1 MAMST
6 KVTITAVDHL
16 TRPLKGMG
24 NALNS
29 LKANAAIA
37 GPAMAA
43 VGVAVLAVATKSVQ
57 AAMVQEEAIDRLTK
71 IYGEGTEALLEF
83 ASAMQKQTQ
92 FGDELIINTMA
103 IGATYKNLKP
113 VMQEATKTALN
124 MAQAYG
130 MDVVQA
136 MHLLGKASAGQVG
149 QLSRYGIIVD
159 KAKVKAEGMTA
170 VFEAITKETKNVAF
184 TSESATKSLEQM
196 KNAIGDTAEAVGF
209 ALLPVLTDA
218 APKVQALAEGMS
230 DAADTPFGAAVIQI
244 TVGLGAL
251 AVPLGGILMMLPSL
265 SAGWAILTVK
275 ATAAMA
281 AMTGPVGLAA
291 IAVIGLGAAIAG
303 LVYQA
308 KAGARAGAVL
318 DEALGEGILRSDDS
332 PAAMRKRLDD
342 LVQAI
347 RDKNPD
353 ARDAGEELGDALA
366 EGLGGADLDKVK
378 EDLGKSIAALQSDLS
393 AVKKSQREDSLAAL
407 EAEKKLLEEQA
418 RLYGILFQE
427 AESSYSWWSGYTDE
441 MQDQLYS
448 SRGEL
453 GRNEEA
459 WNTNATA
466 IRAAKDE
473 IAKTTPEVVELTKEQ
488 KDATSASEKAADA
501 EYELA
506 RARDRNADAL
516 DDARDRADDALEA
529 IGDAHEDAAYRIDEA
544 QRTVADA
551 YRALEEAQAS
561 AKDANKTAE
570 ERAASEVERAQER
583 IIKAKQRVADFKQPP
598 SKAELHA
605 RREKELN
612 AELIEANTALV
623 EAKKTGQDDIDKARD
638 EGVKRVD
645 AANRA
650 IIRSENNLV
659 RVKKAAAKSIKKAY
673 EDRADA
679 VDELAKVETA
689 ALRTIEVA
697 VRSLAA
703 ANEALA
709 EAQGKVAGS
718 GASAGG
724 AGGAPTPAKFDT
736 QSETPEEWLERNRGT
751 EAPPAAPRPA
761 SVPAL
766 GNYQGPPRAA
776 YLGGEAA
783 GPGGGSAGAGQAPA
797 QAPVN
802 ITVRHEPGTV
812 VELMGSPEGRQQ
824 MTRIIKDWN
833 ARR

>member
-230 DAADTPFGAAVIQI
+230 DASQTPFGAAVIQL

-251 AVPLGGILMMLPSL
+251 AIPLGGILMMLPSL
-265 SAGWAILTVK
+265 SAGFALVTS
-275 ATAAMA
+275 TAAA
-281 AMTGPVGLAA
+281 ASVAVVLPYALAAGALAGIGLA
-291 IAVIGLGAAIAG
+291 ITKLVGMFQEAG
-303 LVYQA
+303 
-308 KAGARAGAVL
+308 KAGRQL
-318 DEALGEGILRSDDS
+318 DEDLAEGIATSDEAV
-332 PAAMRKRLDD
+332 AAMRKRLDE
-342 LVQAI
+342 LVQVA
-347 RDKNPD
+347 RDRQSD
-353 ARDAGEELGDALA
+353 MEDAGEGLADGLVRGLGGPTVASVA
-366 EGLGGADLDKVK
+366 EGLQKN
-378 EDLGKSIAALQSDLS
+378 IAALTKDEARAKAEDGEGSRRALEAQNRLLKEQAKLYTLLMREAETHYNPLIGFYGEFTKQMLRNRGALVENTLELGKNES
-393 AVKKSQREDSLAAL
+393 ALAAL
-407 EAEKKLLEEQA
+407 GTE
-418 RLYGILFQE
+418 
-427 AESSYSWWSGYTDE
+427 T
-441 MQDQLYS
+441 
-448 SRGEL
+448 
-453 GRNEEA
+453 
-459 WNTNATA
+459 T
-466 IRAAKDE
+466 
-473 IAKTTPEVVELTKEQ
+473 KTTPEVVELTKEQ
-488 KDATSASEKAADA
+488 KAATSAAEKAADA
-501 EYELA
+501 EDDLA
-506 RARDRNADAL
+506 RARERSADSVE
-516 DDARDRADDALEA
+516 DARDRIEDAQEA
-529 IGDAHEDAAYRIDEA
+529 IAEAHETTAQRIGDAQAS
-544 QRTVADA
+544 VVDA
-551 YRALEEAQAS
+551 YRALEDAQAAATEALMS
-561 AKDANKTAE
+561 AE
-570 ERAASEVERAQER
+570 ERAASQVARAQEK
-583 IIKAKQRVADFKQPP
+583 IVDAKERLADFERPAL
-598 SKAELHA
+598 SAAERRA
-605 RREKELN
+605 RRRQELEQSVHDAEKSL
-612 AELIEANTALV
+612 AE
-623 EAKKTGQDDIDKARD
+623 ARKSGEED
-638 EGVKRVD
+638 VQRAQEEGVKRVE
-645 AANRA
+645 AAKAA
-650 IIRSENNLV
+650 IVRSEENLV
-659 RVKKAAAKSIKKAY
+659 RVKKASTKSIEAAY
-673 EDRADA
+673 ENRADA
-679 VDELAKVETA
+679 VEKLKDAEVA
-689 ALRTIEVA
+689 ALETIERA
-697 VRSLAA
+697 VKSLTQ
-703 ANEALA
+703 ANNDLA
-709 EAQGKVAGS
+709 EAQGKVTGTAPGV
-718 GASAGG
+718 ATQAGG
-724 AGGAPTPAKFDT
+724 
-736 QSETPEEWLERNRGT
+736 
-751 EAPPAAPRPA
+751 APRPA
-761 SVPAL
+761 SAQAL

-783 GPGGGSAGAGQAPA
+783 GPGGGLIGAGQSQS

-824 MTRIIKDWN
+824 TTRIIKDWN
-833 ARR
+833 LRR

>member
-230 DAADTPFGAAVIQI
+230 DASQTPFGAAVIQL

-251 AVPLGGILMMLPSL
+251 AIPLGGILMMLPSL
-265 SAGWAILTVK
+265 SAGFAILTGAAA
-275 ATAAMA
+275 ATAAA
-281 AMTGPVGLAA
+281 VVLPYALAIGAITGIGLA
-291 IAVIGLGAAIAG
+291 ITKLVGMFQEAG
-303 LVYQA
+303 
-308 KAGARAGAVL
+308 KAGKQL
-318 DEALGEGILRSDDS
+318 DEDLAEGIATSDEAV
-332 PAAMRKRLDD
+332 AAMRKRLDE
-342 LVQAI
+342 LVQVA
-347 RDKNPD
+347 RDRQSD
-353 ARDAGEELGDALA
+353 MEDAGEGLADGLVRGLGGPTVASVA
-366 EGLGGADLDKVK
+366 EGLQKN
-378 EDLGKSIAALQSDLS
+378 IAALTKDEARAKAEDGEGSRRALEAQNRLLKEQAKLYTLLMREAETHYNPLIGFYGEFTKQMLRNRGALVENTLELGKNES
-393 AVKKSQREDSLAAL
+393 ALAAL
-407 EAEKKLLEEQA
+407 GTE
-418 RLYGILFQE
+418 
-427 AESSYSWWSGYTDE
+427 T
-441 MQDQLYS
+441 
-448 SRGEL
+448 
-453 GRNEEA
+453 
-459 WNTNATA
+459 T
-466 IRAAKDE
+466 
-473 IAKTTPEVVELTKEQ
+473 KTTPEVVELTKEQ
-488 KDATSASEKAADA
+488 KAATSAAEKAADA

-529 IGDAHEDAAYRIDEA
+529 IGDAHENAAYRIDEA

-761 SVPAL
+761 SAPAL

-783 GPGGGSAGAGQAPA
+783 GPGGGLIGAGQSQS

-824 MTRIIKDWN
+824 TTRIIKDWN
-833 ARR
+833 LRR